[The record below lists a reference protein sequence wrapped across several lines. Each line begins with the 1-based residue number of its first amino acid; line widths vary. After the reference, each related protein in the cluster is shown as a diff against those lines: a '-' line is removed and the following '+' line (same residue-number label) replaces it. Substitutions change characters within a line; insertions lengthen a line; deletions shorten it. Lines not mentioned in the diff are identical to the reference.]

1 MLWVY
6 LFIILSALLMF
17 SVTGGDFSITV
28 FTSSLFIQFF
38 SLFFIFSNQK
48 QPFSLN
54 KIFYLFC
61 FFFFG
66 IAPYLQFATNTSI
79 NGARILNNNE
89 FLFMN
94 LLIIIILL
102 IYQLVY
108 IFYFNN
114 KIPSLLSKTSEKFHL
129 REKLTAIQGIKL
141 LLLSFS
147 AFFIVLYIRNF
158 NILGMLLRGA
168 GEIGGM
174 SMTQSTSLI
183 ISRVVQPIPMMC
195 LLYFLFSKAKNIF
208 LMTLL
213 VVLTVIT
220 NSPFSMSRFMTA
232 ALYIPLLLTLS
243 GFIRKKNVFSLVFI
257 GGLLIV
263 FPFLNQFRNYSSD
276 LGLTVGIDLSMFT
289 TGHFDSFYNFALIVL
304 EDIVT
309 WGKQLLG
316 VIFFWVPRGI
326 WPSKP
331 IGSGSFLAEL
341 GLIVFPNASANYFAE
356 GYINFGFMGIL
367 LFIIFLA
374 YLTAKLDKL
383 YWEVL
388 VDQNKNYFKVIYYV
402 VLGMLFLLLRGDLM
416 AGFAYILSLVLSIF
430 IVKKV
435 VN

>member
-1 MLWVY
+1 
-6 LFIILSALLMF
+6 MF